1 MLSKRGRRRTDI
13 LIELAAVF
21 RTMCQRD
28 EAQRIYEW
36 ILKHDEEHSIAEG
49 GPPAI
54 YKDKKR
60 LRDGLKLSDE
70 VLAREPRT
78 S

>member
-1 MLSKRGRRRTDI
+1 
-13 LIELAAVF
+13 
-21 RTMCQRD
+21 MCQRD